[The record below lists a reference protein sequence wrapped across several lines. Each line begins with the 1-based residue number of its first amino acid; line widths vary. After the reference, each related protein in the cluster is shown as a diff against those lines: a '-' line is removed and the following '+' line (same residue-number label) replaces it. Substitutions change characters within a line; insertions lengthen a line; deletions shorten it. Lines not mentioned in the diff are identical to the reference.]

1 MNNKRTGFWL
11 LAPGSWLLLSD
22 LRFAL
27 RTLLRNPSFTLAA
40 ILALALGIG
49 ATTAIFSV
57 VDAVLLKPL
66 PYPHSDRL
74 VSVAMRFPG
83 PGGDGFL
90 YFIPAWDYIDWSR
103 DNKVFESYA
112 AMGRI
117 RQEPLI
123 LPNASVSL
131 MEARVSTNLLDVLEV
146 SPIQGRRFIP
156 DDGRMDISGPTLI
169 SYSLW
174 QTTFAS
180 DPKILEKSIQFD
192 GGLRQ
197 IAGVLPP
204 GFIFPSNQRV
214 DILVPIKM
222 PVDAA
227 QARQIGAAWDTI
239 GRMKPGIAFPQA
251 RANIETLFDASRAF
265 EPRMYKGVQLQVM
278 PFQEHLTGPIRA
290 VLMILLGGVACVL
303 LIACAN
309 FANLLLARATTRQRE
324 IATRA
329 ALGASR
335 FRLIRQLLTESVLIS
350 SIGAAAGIF
359 LTVAAVKILK
369 SFAPADFPRIAEVT
383 VDLRVLAFALFAAL
397 ATGIVFGLAPAL
409 SATKPVGRFA
419 RTGPR
424 AVLVAAEIGL
434 SLALLIVAS
443 LLFESLWRLQ
453 HKNMGFEP
461 EHVLSASISTP
472 RAIDDIRRQLA
483 SIPGVSSIAFSDS
496 VPPGGGINWHTFS
509 REGRP
514 LPEPFH
520 RGDNMTDRHVTPGY
534 FEALGIPLL
543 QGRLFTAA
551 DPPNT
556 AIVNQTLVKTFFPD
570 EDPIGK
576 QIDQLSKSPK
586 TIIGIVADSKNA
598 GLNQPPIP
606 EMDCPLPPSAADVN
620 IRIVVRTI
628 ADPLLTASALREELH
643 SLDPRMLVTVRT
655 MNQQFDELTA
665 RPRFNG
671 LLFGSFAAIALLLAM
686 VGVYGVIAFTV
697 ARRTHEIGIRMALG
711 ADAPRVVRLI
721 LRDAL
726 IPTTIGIA
734 AGLCA
739 ALAASRSLASLLYD
753 IKPTD
758 SATYILASLALASI
772 GFAAALVPARRAA
785 RVDPTESLRHE

>member
-1 MNNKRTGFWL
+1 MNDF
-11 LAPGSWLLLSD
+11 
-22 LRFAL
+22 RFAL

-66 PYPHSDRL
+66 PYPQPARL

-90 YFIPAWDYIDWSR
+90 YFLPSWDFIDWSR

-123 LPNASVSL
+123 LPNASVSV

-146 SPIQGRRFIP
+146 SPAIGRRFVP
-156 DDGRMDISGPTLI
+156 EDGRMDVSGPVLI
-169 SYSLW
+169 TYSLW
-174 QTTFAS
+174 QSTFAS

-204 GFIFPSNQRV
+204 GFIFPLNQRV

-227 QARQIGAAWDTI
+227 QARQTGAGWDTI
-239 GRMKPGIAFPQA
+239 GRMKPGLGLAQV
-251 RANIETLFDASRAF
+251 RANIETLFDASRNF
-265 EPRMYKGVQLQVM
+265 EPRMYKGVHLQVM
-278 PFQEHLTGPIRA
+278 PFQEHLAGPIRTL
-290 VLMILLGGVACVL
+290 LMILLGGVTCVL

-309 FANLLLARATTRQRE
+309 VANLLLARATTRQRE

-335 FRLIRQLLTESVLIS
+335 FRLVRQLLSESVLIS
-350 SIGAAAGIF
+350 SIGGAAGVF
-359 LTVAAVKILK
+359 LTLAAVKALK
-369 SFAPADFPRIAEVT
+369 SFAPADFPRIAQVS
-383 VDLRVLAFALFAAL
+383 VDLRVLAFALAAAL

-409 SATKPVGRFA
+409 SATKPAGRFA
-419 RTGPR
+419 RSGPR
-424 AVLVAAEIGL
+424 AILVAAEIGL

-453 HKNMGFEP
+453 HKNMGFQP
-461 EHVLSASISTP
+461 EHIVSATISTP
-472 RAIDDIRRQLA
+472 RSIDDIRHQIS
-483 SIPGVSSIAFSDS
+483 SIPRISSIAFSDS
-496 VPPGGGINWHTFS
+496 LPPGGGINWHTFS

-514 LPEPFH
+514 LPTPFFG
-520 RGDNMTDRHVTPGY
+520 GDNMTDRHVTPGY

-543 QGRLFTAA
+543 KGRPFTAA

-598 GLNQPPIP
+598 GLNQPSIP
-606 EMDCPLPPSAADVN
+606 EMDCPLPPSAADV
-620 IRIVVRTI
+620 IVVRTLG
-628 ADPLLTASALREELH
+628 DPLLTASALREELH

-711 ADAPRVVRLI
+711 ADSLRVVRMI

-734 AGLCA
+734 SGLCA
-739 ALAASRSLASLLYD
+739 AIAASRYLASLLYD

-758 SATYILASLALASI
+758 PATYILASLALAAV
-772 GFAAALVPARRAA
+772 GFAAALIPARRASN
-785 RVDPTESLRHE
+785 VDPMQVLRSE

>member
-1 MNNKRTGFWL
+1 MNDF
-11 LAPGSWLLLSD
+11 
-22 LRFAL
+22 RFAL
-27 RTLLRNPSFTLAA
+27 RTLLRNPSFTVAA

-66 PYPHSDRL
+66 PYPQPDRL

-90 YFIPAWDYIDWSR
+90 YFIPSWDYLDWSR

-123 LPNASVSL
+123 LPDASVSV

-146 SPIQGRRFIP
+146 SPVQGRRFIP
-156 DDGRMDISGPTLI
+156 EDGRMDAAGPILI
-169 SYSLW
+169 SYPLYQSK
-174 QTTFAS
+174 FAS
-180 DPKILEKSIQFD
+180 DPRILEKSVQFD
-192 GGLRQ
+192 GGVRR

-214 DILVPIKM
+214 DILVPLTL
-222 PVDAA
+222 PVDASR
-227 QARQIGAAWDTI
+227 ARAIGAAWDTI
-239 GRMKPGIAFPQA
+239 ARMKPGIGLAQA

-278 PFQEHLTGPIRA
+278 PFQEHLSGPIRS
-290 VLMILLGGVACVL
+290 VLLILLGGVACVL

-309 FANLLLARATTRQRE
+309 VANLLLARATMRQRE
-324 IATRA
+324 IATRS

-335 FRLIRQLLTESVLIS
+335 FRLIRQLLSESILIAC
-350 SIGAAAGIF
+350 IGGGAGVF
-359 LTVAAVKILK
+359 LAVAAVKILK
-369 SFAPADFPRIAEVT
+369 TFAPADFPRIAEVA

-409 SATKPVGRFA
+409 SATKPAGRFA
-419 RTGPR
+419 RSGPR
-424 AVLVAAEIGL
+424 SLLVAAEIGL

-453 HKNMGFEP
+453 HKNIGFLP
-461 EHVLSASISTP
+461 EHVISATTSTP
-472 RAIDDIRRQLA
+472 SSIDDIRRRIA
-483 SIPGVSSIAFSDS
+483 SIPGISSIAFSDS
-496 VPPGGGINWHTFS
+496 LPPQPGINYHTFS

-514 LPEPFH
+514 LPGPFQ
-520 RGDNMTDRHVTPGY
+520 RGGNTTDRHVSPAY
-534 FEALGIPLL
+534 FETLGIPLL
-543 QGRLFTAA
+543 KGRLFSAA

-556 AIVNQTLVKTFFPD
+556 AIVNQTLVKTFFPG
-570 EDPIGK
+570 EDPMGK

-586 TIIGIVADSKNA
+586 TIIGIVADSKNLD
-598 GLNQPPIP
+598 LNQPPIP
-606 EMDCPLPPSAADVN
+606 EMDCPLPPTAADVN
-620 IRIVVRTI
+620 IRIVVRTVG
-628 ADPLLTASALREELH
+628 DPLLTASALREELH

-655 MNQQFDELTA
+655 MNQQLDELTA

-711 ADAPRVVRLI
+711 ADTSRVVRMI

-726 IPTTIGIA
+726 IPTTMGIA

-739 ALAASRSLASLLYD
+739 ALAASRYLTNLLYD

-758 SATYILASLALASI
+758 PATYILASLALASV

-785 RVDPTESLRHE
+785 NVDPMQVLRSE

>member
-1 MNNKRTGFWL
+1 L
-11 LAPGSWLLLSD
+11 
-22 LRFAL
+22 
-27 RTLLRNPSFTLAA
+27 
-40 ILALALGIG
+40 
-49 ATTAIFSV
+49 
-57 VDAVLLKPL
+57 
-66 PYPHSDRL
+66 
-74 VSVAMRFPG
+74 
-83 PGGDGFL
+83 
-90 YFIPAWDYIDWSR
+90 
-103 DNKVFESYA
+103 
-112 AMGRI
+112 
-117 RQEPLI
+117 
-123 LPNASVSL
+123 
-131 MEARVSTNLLDVLEV
+131 
-146 SPIQGRRFIP
+146 
-156 DDGRMDISGPTLI
+156 
-169 SYSLW
+169 
-174 QTTFAS
+174 
-180 DPKILEKSIQFD
+180 
-192 GGLRQ
+192 
-197 IAGVLPP
+197 
-204 GFIFPSNQRV
+204 NQRV

-227 QARQIGAAWDTI
+227 QARQTGAGWDTI
-239 GRMKPGIAFPQA
+239 GRMKPGLGLAQV
-251 RANIETLFDASRAF
+251 RANIETLFDASRNF

-278 PFQEHLTGPIRA
+278 PFQEHLAGPIRTL
-290 VLMILLGGVACVL
+290 LMILLGGVTCVL

-309 FANLLLARATTRQRE
+309 VANLLLARATTRQRE

-335 FRLIRQLLTESVLIS
+335 FRLVRQLLSESVLIS
-350 SIGAAAGIF
+350 SIGGAAGVF
-359 LTVAAVKILK
+359 LTLAAVKALK
-369 SFAPADFPRIAEVT
+369 SFAPADFPRIAQVS
-383 VDLRVLAFALFAAL
+383 VDLRVLAFALAAAL

-409 SATKPVGRFA
+409 SATKPAGRFA
-419 RTGPR
+419 RSGPR
-424 AVLVAAEIGL
+424 AILVAAEIGL

-453 HKNMGFEP
+453 HKNMGFQP
-461 EHVLSASISTP
+461 EHIVSATISTP
-472 RAIDDIRRQLA
+472 RSIDDIRHQIS
-483 SIPGVSSIAFSDS
+483 SIPRISSIAFSDS
-496 VPPGGGINWHTFS
+496 LPPGGGINWHTFS

-514 LPEPFH
+514 LPTPFFG
-520 RGDNMTDRHVTPGY
+520 GDNMTDRHVTPGY

-543 QGRLFTAA
+543 KGRPFTAA

-598 GLNQPPIP
+598 GLNQPSIP
-606 EMDCPLPPSAADVN
+606 EMDCPLPPSAADV
-620 IRIVVRTI
+620 IVVRTLG
-628 ADPLLTASALREELH
+628 DPLLTASALREELH

-711 ADAPRVVRLI
+711 ADSLRVVRMI

-734 AGLCA
+734 SGLCA
-739 ALAASRSLASLLYD
+739 AIAASRYLASLLYD

-758 SATYILASLALASI
+758 PATYILASLALAAV
-772 GFAAALVPARRAA
+772 GFAAALIPARRASN
-785 RVDPTESLRHE
+785 VDPMQVLRSE